1 MKKIGFWSRQ
11 HAIGFA
17 IGILTILVAIPLV
30 AFLLKEFTAHTGVWR
45 ELKFMHKTQEKV
57 FSLAALANL
66 VWFHI
71 FLRKEQWRFGY
82 GIIYATVLALLIIL
96 ALKFNLF

>member
-30 AFLLKEFTAHTGVWR
+30 AFLLKEFTANTGVWR
-45 ELKFMHKTQEKV
+45 ELKFMPKTQERV
-57 FSLAALANL
+57 LSLAALANL

-82 GIIYATVLALLIIL
+82 GIIYATVLAFLIIL